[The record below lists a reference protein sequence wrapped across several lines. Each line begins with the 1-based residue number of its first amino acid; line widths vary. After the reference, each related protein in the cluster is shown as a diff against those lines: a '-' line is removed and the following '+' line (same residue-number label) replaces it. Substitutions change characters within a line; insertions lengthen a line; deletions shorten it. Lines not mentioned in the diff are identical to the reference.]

1 VIDAGD
7 NTAVELGTKVRF
19 DGKGEVLGVRFYK
32 GTGNTGTHIGSLW
45 TASGQ
50 LLAQGTFS
58 AETTSGWQKLMFNSP
73 VAVQANTTY
82 VVSYYAPNGRYS
94 VSSGYFNGQG
104 ADYQSLHAIA
114 NGVDG
119 GNGVYRYGSGGGFPN
134 SSYNATN
141 YWVDAIYRNG
151 LNGDTTPPSLT
162 NRTPGVDATNVGLQS
177 TLTATFNE
185 PVDPASAQIWLTDPK
200 GAKLSGSVSLSAD
213 QKTVTWTPSG
223 KLVAGTRYQ
232 AHVGIADVNGIAMP
246 TPAEWGFTTTTTPTC
261 PCSLFS
267 TATVPTV
274 TSSDD
279 GGAYELGVRFSPAQ
293 SGQITGVRF
302 YKGAGNTGTHTG
314 SLWSASGQRLA
325 TGTFGNET
333 ASGWQTLTF
342 SQPVVVS
349 AGQTYT
355 ASYTTTTGHYAVNGG
370 YFSTGGVN
378 SPPLTAPQDQN
389 GVFVPGSG
397 FPTMTYGSGNYWVDV
412 VYQPNA
418 DNTAPVAQSH
428 TPLSGASQVDLTSTI
443 TVSFDEAVDLS
454 TAQFSV
460 TDPGGAKIGGTL
472 ALSPDGRM
480 VTFTPAA
487 RFAASTVYSVSAKIG
502 DTFGNVMANPV
513 TWSFTSATTQTC
525 PCSLFS
531 AATVPSVTSADD
543 GGAYELGVKFT
554 STANGQITGVK
565 FYKGAGNTGTHTG
578 SLWSADGTRLATGTF
593 SNETESGWQTLTF
606 SSPVSI
612 TAGTT
617 YVASYTTTTGHY
629 AVNSGYFGSVT
640 SPPLAAAASAGV
652 FTSGSGFPTSTYNGG
667 NYWVDVVFQ

>member
-1 VIDAGD
+1 
-7 NTAVELGTKVRF
+7 
-19 DGKGEVLGVRFYK
+19 
-32 GTGNTGTHIGSLW
+32 
-45 TASGQ
+45 
-50 LLAQGTFS
+50 
-58 AETTSGWQKLMFNSP
+58 
-73 VAVQANTTY
+73 
-82 VVSYYAPNGRYS
+82 
-94 VSSGYFNGQG
+94 
-104 ADYQSLHAIA
+104 
-114 NGVDG
+114 
-119 GNGVYRYGSGGGFPN
+119 
-134 SSYNATN
+134 
-141 YWVDAIYRNG
+141 
-151 LNGDTTPPSLT
+151 
-162 NRTPGVDATNVGLQS
+162 
-177 TLTATFNE
+177 
-185 PVDPASAQIWLTDPK
+185 
-200 GAKLSGSVSLSAD
+200 
-213 QKTVTWTPSG
+213 
-223 KLVAGTRYQ
+223 
-232 AHVGIADVNGIAMP
+232 
-246 TPAEWGFTTTTTPTC
+246 
-261 PCSLFS
+261 
-267 TATVPTV
+267 
-274 TSSDD
+274 
-279 GGAYELGVRFSPAQ
+279 
-293 SGQITGVRF
+293 
-302 YKGAGNTGTHTG
+302 
-314 SLWSASGQRLA
+314 
-325 TGTFGNET
+325 
-333 ASGWQTLTF
+333 
-342 SQPVVVS
+342 
-349 AGQTYT
+349 
-355 ASYTTTTGHYAVNGG
+355 
-370 YFSTGGVN
+370 
-378 SPPLTAPQDQN
+378 
-389 GVFVPGSG
+389 
-397 FPTMTYGSGNYWVDV
+397 MTYGSGNYWVDV

-428 TPLSGASQVDLTSTI
+428 TPLSGASQVDLNSTI

-543 GGAYELGVKFT
+543 GDAYELGVKFT

-640 SPPLAAAASAGV
+640 SPPLAASASAGV
-652 FTSGSGFPTSTYNGG
+652 FTGGTGFPTSTYNGG